1 MTTILT
7 SEITQIEAGTSKS
20 DTEEFLA
27 MTGDDRR
34 IWEQMMRKYG
44 IKNFGPAVRAKV
56 ERERRA

>member
-20 DTEEFLA
+20 DTEDFISR
-27 MTGDDRR
+27 TGDDQI
-34 IWEQMMRKYG
+34 IWQHMMRKYG